1 MDQEVIVYREREV
14 VRGEGAEKE
23 RQNDERLNEIEER
36 PLTEE
41 EMILREM
48 NVVEMPVKTEL
59 QTDGDYRDDFR
70 TAKNDRASFV
80 RDCKPLPSFLQPTFL
95 QRYRAE
101 RGYRGKEMTPKES
114 AARLNAKEKG
124 LAEVEG
130 AKLNSQTLEEKV
142 EGVSLEVGV
151 GEYIG
156 ETARTIGKVAKG
168 VAKVIGKGAYYT
180 GYIVA
185 GGLMIATIIR
195 KGPDSEEG
203 EFLQN
208 LALIVG
214 LPGSAAGYLFM
225 LSGGAYPS
233 LYNPELAGKIFLAQ
247 LATNAL
253 SGAYEIVRHSV
264 RKVKERKQA
273 EFNKRKRG
281 VYNKI

>member
-1 MDQEVIVYREREV
+1 
-14 VRGEGAEKE
+14 
-23 RQNDERLNEIEER
+23 
-36 PLTEE
+36 
-41 EMILREM
+41 
-48 NVVEMPVKTEL
+48 
-59 QTDGDYRDDFR
+59 
-70 TAKNDRASFV
+70 
-80 RDCKPLPSFLQPTFL
+80 
-95 QRYRAE
+95 
-101 RGYRGKEMTPKES
+101 MTPKES

-124 LAEVEG
+124 LIEVEG
-130 AKLNSQTLEEKV
+130 AKLNSQTLEEKAQGV
-142 EGVSLEVGV
+142 EVTA
-151 GEYIG
+151 GEYVR
-156 ETARTIGKVAKG
+156 ETIGTVGKIING
-168 VAKVIGKGAYYT
+168 TAKVIGKGLYHT

-185 GGLMIATIIR
+185 GALMIPTIIR
-195 KGPDSEEG
+195 KGHDSEER

-273 EFNKRKRG
+273 ELEGNKR
-281 VYNKI
+281 NL